1 MRTRTVAV
9 AGKGGTGKTTLTGL
23 IVRCLLERGE
33 KPLLAVD
40 ADPNANLGEILGAEA
55 LVTVGGLREAA
66 FVGAREVP
74 AGWDKQKWI
83 EYRMHE
89 AVAEARGFDMLV
101 MGRPEGPG
109 CYCYANNLLREYIKG
124 LAKEYSWVVLD
135 NEGGLEHLSR
145 HTTRDVDV
153 MFVTSDPSIRGMRTV
168 GRINGLIDELGL
180 VVDKR
185 FLVVGRVP
193 QGFDVADLVEQ
204 QPLPLAAAI
213 PEDPLL
219 FENDVLGRDIFELP
233 DASAALLAVERLVDR
248 YLLGAPGD

>member
-23 IVRCLLERGE
+23 IVRALLARGQT
-33 KPLLAVD
+33 PLLAVD

-55 LVTVGGLREAA
+55 ALTVGRVREAA
-66 FVGAREVP
+66 FTGGSRDIPE
-74 AGWDKQKWI
+74 GWDKQSWI

-124 LAKEYSWVVLD
+124 LAKDYAWVVMD

-168 GRINGLIDELGL
+168 TRINQLIDELGL
-180 VVDKR
+180 VVAKR
-185 FLVVGRVP
+185 YLVVGRVP
-193 QGFDVADLVEQ
+193 DGFDVSGLVAQ
-204 QPLPLAAAI
+204 QPLELAATV
-213 PEDPLL
+213 PEDTML
-219 FENDVLGRDIFELP
+219 FQSDVLGRDLFALP
-233 DASAALLAVERLVDR
+233 ADAPALRAVEALVDR
-248 YLLGAPGD
+248 FLLDGAD

>member
-23 IVRCLLERGE
+23 IVRTLLARGQT
-33 KPLLAVD
+33 PLLAVD

-55 LVTVGGLREAA
+55 RLTVGRVREAA
-66 FVGAREVP
+66 FTGGARDIPE
-74 AGWDKQKWI
+74 GWDKQSWI

-109 CYCYANNLLREYIKG
+109 CYCYANNLLREYIKS
-124 LAKEYSWVVLD
+124 LAKDYAWVVMD

-168 GRINGLIDELGL
+168 ARIDQLIDELGL
-180 VVDKR
+180 VVAKKY
-185 FLVVGRVP
+185 LVVGRVP
-193 QGFDVADLVEQ
+193 KGFQVDGLVAQ
-204 QPLPLAAAI
+204 QPLELAAAV

-219 FENDVLGRDIFELP
+219 FEGDVLGHDIFELP
-233 DASAALLAVERLVDR
+233 ADAPALRAVETLVDR
-248 YLLGAPGD
+248 YLLGKDG